1 MGYLNFVDDWN
12 LYSRYNFE
20 RKLGR
25 PVYVPEATL
34 EDELC
39 EGTWDFPCVA
49 YLEEEK
55 KYIGLYIAAITPKN
69 YVAPPNA
76 TFTPKNGVICYAES
90 ADGINWT
97 KPDMSEKVKLWDRR
111 TPNQVS
117 DAFEGS
123 PVFYDKWTDNKD
135 ARFKV
140 VFNYCSNG
148 QDGHE
153 KGEECRALMISPDG
167 IKWSFYKPYWNIG
180 TSDSPTSLCCDPE
193 IGEYY
198 MYARKFNGDRRVW
211 GWKTKDF
218 EEFEELGLCMH
229 PDPMDKPM
237 VGFYGMPTFKYENM
251 FFGLLWRIFC
261 HQQVMGLANGPMDIG
276 LTYSYDGSHFN
287 RASYDAFIERNP
299 LGEHGGGCVYSSSM
313 LVDSDN
319 NIRIYSGGSKAEHF
333 QNQNL
338 NDAAL
343 MLHKL
348 RLDGFMYLESI
359 SRSASVRTKW
369 FRIHGDDLRIN
380 VKCPYGMARAQ
391 IIDEK
396 GRPIPGFT
404 YADCTPMQGDELFWS
419 PQWNGGKFGDAADG
433 RKRRQL
439 EIEVVSGQLFAIRG
453 DFEMLKSH
461 HEKDD

>member
-1 MGYLNFVDDWN
+1 MGYLNFLDDWN

-25 PVYVPEATL
+25 PEYVPEATL

-49 YLEEEK
+49 YIEEED
-55 KYIGLYIAAITPKN
+55 KYIGLYIAAITPKGLD
-69 YVAPPNA
+69 
-76 TFTPKNGVICYAES
+76 TTGMSFTPKNGVICYAES
-90 ADGINWT
+90 KDGIHWV
-97 KPDMSEKVKLWDRR
+97 KPDMSDKVKLYDRR

-123 PVFYDKWTDNKD
+123 PVFYDKWTSDAS

-140 VFNYCSNG
+140 IYNYWSNG
-148 QDGHE
+148 EDGHE
-153 KGEECRALMISPDG
+153 RGEECRALMVSPDG
-167 IKWSFYKPYWNIG
+167 INWSRSKVYWNIG
-180 TSDSPTSLCCDPE
+180 ASDSPTSLCCDPDT
-193 IGEYY
+193 GCYY
-198 MYARKFNGDRRVW
+198 MYARKYNGDRRVW

-218 EEFEELGLCMH
+218 ESFEELGLCMH
-229 PDPMDKPM
+229 PDPMDKAM
-237 VGFYGMPTFKYENM
+237 VGFYGMPTFKYENV

-261 HQQVMGLANGPMDIG
+261 HQQVMGLANGPIDIG

-287 RASYDAFIERNP
+287 RASYDAFIPRNP
-299 LGEHGGGCVYSSSM
+299 LGEHGGGCIYSSCM
-313 LVDSDN
+313 FVDKDN
-319 NIRIYSGGSKAEHF
+319 SIRIYSGASKAEHF

-359 SRSASVRTKW
+359 SRTATLRTKW
-369 FRIHGDDLRIN
+369 LRITGDELKIN
-380 VKCPYGMARAQ
+380 AKCPYGSVRVQ
-391 IIDEK
+391 IVDEK
-396 GRPIPGFT
+396 GKPIPGFT
-404 YADCTPMQGDELFWS
+404 YNDCKPMQGDELFWQ
-419 PQWNGGKFGDAADG
+419 PEWAGGKLSNVIDG

-439 EIEVVSGQLFAIRG
+439 DIEVVSGQLFAVRG